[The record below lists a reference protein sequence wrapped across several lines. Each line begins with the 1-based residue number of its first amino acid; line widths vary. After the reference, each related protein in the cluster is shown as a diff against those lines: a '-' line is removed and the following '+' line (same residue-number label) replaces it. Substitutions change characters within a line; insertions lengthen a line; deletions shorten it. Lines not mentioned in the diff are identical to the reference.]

1 MKLKK
6 VIIVLTAVLVVV
18 ASVVLA
24 GFLMKEK
31 TKMNLWGDWF
41 NQSGVQIT
49 VKWYDPKGI
58 LQVRTTSDAEQI
70 REISSTIRA
79 FSDPQHV
86 FFFRNEVRAGAI
98 TYQFTV
104 KGDNRT
110 VLYAIQNKTIILAD
124 EKTPNDRTVW
134 SVKPEEK
141 ETLVQ
146 YLLGLGKN

>member
-1 MKLKK
+1 MKQKK
-6 VIIVLTAVLVVV
+6 VIIILTAVLIV
-18 ASVVLA
+18 AGSVVLA

-41 NQSGVQIT
+41 NQSGAQIT

-58 LQVRTTSDAEQI
+58 LQVRSTSDADQMM
-70 REISSTIRA
+70 EISSTIQA
-79 FSDPQHV
+79 FSDPQHI
-86 FFFRNEVRAGAI
+86 FLFRDEVRAGAI
-98 TYQFTV
+98 TYQFIV
-104 KGDNRT
+104 KGDRRT

-124 EKTPNDRTVW
+124 EKTPNDRTAW

-141 ETLVQ
+141 EKLVQ